1 MPGKLIERE
10 MRTENLPHIWCPG
23 CSHGSVMRALCQAIE
38 NAGLDR
44 KNTIIVS
51 GIGCSSRA
59 VGYLNFD
66 TAINTKGFVKGVKD
80 ITKKFVGSA
89 AEMKAAFL
97 LLIKRS

>member
-1 MPGKLIERE
+1 M
-10 MRTENLPHIWCPG
+10 
-23 CSHGSVMRALCQAIE
+23 
-38 NAGLDR
+38 
-44 KNTIIVS
+44 
-51 GIGCSSRA
+51 A
-59 VGYLNFD
+59 VDGYLNFD